1 MVNPVPIQIQ
11 FQSYQGGPSYV
22 KPADNGIVDYNEAA
36 LPQEMITTL
45 LFEDIGGVELI
56 NISRHDIIDGTSV
69 NYSLVGNLTSLN
81 TMFNSSNI
89 ISGFEAKDTYTNQYP
104 IDIGQRIQKVIFDEE
119 GNMVIDFI
127 DMSPD
132 EDVEVMILSDGI
144 LYSV

>member
-1 MVNPVPIQIQ
+1 
-11 FQSYQGGPSYV
+11 
-22 KPADNGIVDYNEAA
+22 
-36 LPQEMITTL
+36 MITTL